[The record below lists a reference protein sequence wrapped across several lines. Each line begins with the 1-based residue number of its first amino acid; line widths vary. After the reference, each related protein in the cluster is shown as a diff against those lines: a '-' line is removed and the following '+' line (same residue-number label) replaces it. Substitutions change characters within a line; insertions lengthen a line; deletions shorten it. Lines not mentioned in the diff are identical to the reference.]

1 MKLVDLF
8 KEERIIPEFTA
19 NNSSEALSL
28 LFEKLQ
34 SEIDSK
40 AQSRILEQLQIQEQN
55 HPTLLNS
62 KVWLPHLRAEGIK
75 SISIVLGIS
84 SEGIEVKGLSVRP
97 ALVKLIFLVLTPQTE
112 NTMMLQTL
120 AAIARLCNNR
130 ETLEAL
136 YHVRSPQ
143 RALRIIADSG
153 IEVKRNIYVSDVME
167 TNFIRLREKMT
178 LRYATELLGNS
189 GLNALPVVGDNDEL
203 LGELSLRDVVR
214 LGLPQYISLLQDMS
228 FIEALEPFEDFFRQ
242 EHQLLVAQIYSVET
256 LTIEPERLILEGAHR
271 LIASNRTELF
281 VVQGK
286 KILGILTLAQII
298 RKVFLL

>member
-19 NNSSEALSL
+19 SNCSEALTR

-34 SEIDSK
+34 PEIESK
-40 AQSRILEQLQIQEQN
+40 AQSKIIEQLRTQEQN
-55 HPTLLNS
+55 HPTLLNG

-84 SEGIEVKGLSVRP
+84 SEGIEVKGLTESP

-130 ETLEAL
+130 DTLEAL
-136 YHVRSPQ
+136 CHVRSPQ

-153 IEVKRNIYVSDVME
+153 VEVKRNIYVSDVME
-167 TNFIRLREKMT
+167 INFIRLRETMT
-178 LRYATELLGNS
+178 LRYATELLASS
-189 GLNALPVVGDNDEL
+189 GLNALPVVSDNDEL
-203 LGELSLRDVVR
+203 LGELSLGDVVR
-214 LGLPQYISLLQDMS
+214 LGLPQYIGLLQDMS
-228 FIEALEPFEDFFRQ
+228 FVEALEPFEDFFRQ
-242 EHQLLVAQIYSVET
+242 EHQLQVAQIYTVET
-256 LTIEPERLILEGAHR
+256 LTIEPERLILEGAHK
-271 LIASNRTELF
+271 LIANNRTQLY
-281 VVQGK
+281 VVQGR
-286 KILGILTLAQII
+286 KIVGILTLAQII